1 MLFLL
6 KKIKMKRRE
15 IIKRLSTIP
24 LAGSF
29 LSMEPIFSGT
39 INDNGLDPL
48 QQSAGSESLVTDGV
62 LTSGSQ
68 IYQSIGVEPVINCR
82 GTITAIGG
90 SLELPEVRK
99 AMDSA
104 AQYYVQL
111 DELAMAV
118 GQRLSKITGA
128 EWGMVSAGC
137 SAGMKHITA
146 ACVTDGDPEKL
157 IRIPDLAGF
166 EKTEVIS
173 PRYSRNQYDHAIRN
187 IGVKIITVDTAEE
200 LQNAISSRTAMIY
213 LLSAHP
219 AYESGP
225 LSIESISKIAKQKKI
240 PVLVDAAAEI
250 LTIPNVHLQRGA
262 TIVAYSGG
270 KAIRGPQCAGLMLG
284 QKDILLAAWQSS
296 SPHHGPGRD
305 NKLGKEEH
313 IGMLAA
319 VEAWTKRDH
328 EAEEKVWVSWFTNIA
343 NRISGIKTVNTQIKE
358 PSGLDNRSALLTIT
372 WDPKQLNITSEEV
385 AEDFAKNKPRIALGC
400 RSDRNAGTTSLSL
413 SAHMMQPN
421 DDKTVADRIY
431 NILIQ
436 KHEQKSSEMDVPSAS
451 MIGHWDVNV
460 EYFTGSNLHKLFI
473 EKQDGNWLRGSYK
486 SSFSLQEIAG
496 TIEGNQVKMLSTYNT
511 PGDSIPFTFA
521 GNISEDVLSGILYMG
536 EYQSA
541 KFTAKRSVYRNRTNS
556 VSIPNYGRRNGNG
569 W

>member
-1 MLFLL
+1 
-6 KKIKMKRRE
+6 MKRRE

-29 LSMEPIFSGT
+29 LSMEPIFANSF
-39 INDNGLDPL
+39 NENAFDPNH
-48 QQSAGSESLVTDGV
+48 QSVGSKT
-62 LTSGSQ
+62 LTPEGPLTPGPL

-137 SAGMKHITA
+137 SAGMKHVTA

-157 IRIPDLAGF
+157 IRIPNLEGF

-187 IGVKIITVDTAEE
+187 IGVKIITVDSPEE
-200 LQNAISSRTAMIY
+200 LQNAISSHTAMIY

-219 AYESGP
+219 SYESGP
-225 LSIESISKIAKQKKI
+225 LSIESIAGIASQKNI
-240 PVLVDAAAEI
+240 PVFVDAAAEI
-250 LTIPNVHLQRGA
+250 FTIPNVHLKRGA

-270 KAIRGPQCAGLMLG
+270 KAIRGPQCAGLLLG
-284 QKDILLAAWQSS
+284 RKDILLAAWQAS
-296 SPHHGPGRD
+296 SPHHGPCRD

-319 VEAWTKRDH
+319 VEAWTRRDH
-328 EAEEKVWVSWFTNIA
+328 AGEEKTWVSWLNNIS
-343 NRISGIKTVNTQIKE
+343 NRISGIKSVNAKIQE
-358 PSGLDNRSALLTIT
+358 PSGLDNRSALMTIT
-372 WDPKQLNITSEEV
+372 WDPKQLNITAEEV

-400 RSDRNAGTTSLSL
+400 RSDRDDGTTSLSL
-413 SAHMMQPN
+413 SAHMMQPG

-436 KHEQKSSEMDVPSAS
+436 KHEQKSSEMEVPSAS
-451 MIGHWDVNV
+451 LIGHWDIKV

-473 EKQDGNWLRGSYK
+473 DKQDGNWLRGSYK
-486 SSFSLQEIAG
+486 SSFSMQEIAG
-496 TIEGNQVKMLSTYNT
+496 TIEGNQIKLLSTYNA
-511 PGDSIPFTFA
+511 PGDSIPFTFS
-521 GNISEDVLSGILYMG
+521 GTLSEEILSGTLYMG

-541 KFTAKRSVYRNRTNS
+541 KFTAKRSVYRNRTTP
-556 VSIPNYGRRNGNG
+556 VTIPNYGRRNGNG